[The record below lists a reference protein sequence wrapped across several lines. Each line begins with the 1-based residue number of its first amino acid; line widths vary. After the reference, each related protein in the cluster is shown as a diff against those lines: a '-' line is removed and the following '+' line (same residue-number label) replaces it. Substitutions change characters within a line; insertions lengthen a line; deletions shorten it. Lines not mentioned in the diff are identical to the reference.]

1 MVVQRAEEAHFLREP
16 PSREAALCYL
26 SLAFGFDA
34 ELAVSPGKPE
44 GQKGFNFKR
53 ECPVSACA
61 AVHPKRCRYLT
72 FRSLIKREAEAAV
85 SPSRAAGQRALPA
98 VHISGDPEVADNS
111 GHTTSSFRLELGEV
125 LRRGEIR

>member
-26 SLAFGFDA
+26 FLAFGFDA
-34 ELAVSPGKPE
+34 ELAVSSGKPE
-44 GQKGFNFKR
+44 GQKGFNFER

-61 AVHPKRCRYLT
+61 AMHPERCRYLALC
-72 FRSLIKREAEAAV
+72 SLIKRETEAAV
-85 SPSRAAGQRALPA
+85 SPSGATGERALPA

-111 GHTTSSFRLELGEV
+111 RHTTSSFSSGMK
-125 LRRGEIR
+125 RGIAEG